1 MSPHPRPAFRHRHNR
16 DGVID
21 SICCECLLTV
31 ASASV
36 ELGLTGHEEAHVC
49 DPVRVYQ
56 LSADPSRRISSDP
69 SPQREYRTLGKFAP
83 D

>member
-1 MSPHPRPAFRHRHNR
+1 MFQMKPTFRHRHKK

-36 ELGLTGHEEAHVC
+36 ENGLAQSEEAHVC
-49 DPVRVYQ
+49 NPVRLRQ
-56 LSADPSRRISSDP
+56 LRSDLSPRSS
-69 SPQREYRTLGKFAP
+69 P
-83 D
+83 DTGQEGP